1 VAEPRLPEDPSEGFP
16 VVGQRSLS
24 GQRLDNGRRA
34 EGYMFRMVLY
44 EVGSKEM
51 YSLRAKI
58 IMGSVD

>member
-1 VAEPRLPEDPSEGFP
+1 